1 MESFRY
7 VNSMPGKNVRGKMI
21 DCFQLWLNIDGSSGV
36 LDSIKDIIGDLHN
49 ASLMVDDIEDNS
61 KLRRGIPVAHAIFGV
76 ATTINTANYAYFLAL
91 EKCHALNN
99 PQAMNVFVGELL
111 NLHRGQ
117 GRDILWR
124 ENCRC
129 PTEEE
134 YIDMVRDKTG
144 GLFRLALGLMQAFS
158 TTNQTT
164 DYTTLVNNLGAYFQI
179 RDDFINLVD
188 EEYMKSKSFCEDLT
202 EGKLSFPVIHSIRSS
217 PDDNRLLSILKQ
229 KTEDIEVKRYAQ
241 RIMVES
247 GSFDYTRS
255 KLNDLRV
262 EITKEIE
269 TLGGNPALTKLM
281 AVLEGQIRTSIDQT
295 GDETK

>member
-1 MESFRY
+1 MTRKLKRKVLVQCCVMRY
-7 VNSMPGKNVRGKMI
+7 DAMWHRAKTMFCDTIQSNRPKT
-21 DCFQLWLNIDGSSGV
+21 
-36 LDSIKDIIGDLHN
+36 DSLFVGFLC
-49 ASLMVDDIEDNS
+49 V
-61 KLRRGIPVAHAIFGV
+61 
-76 ATTINTANYAYFLAL
+76 FLASFL
-91 EKCHALNN
+91 
-99 PQAMNVFVGELL
+99 PSPP
-111 NLHRGQ
+111 R
-117 GRDILWR
+117 
-124 ENCRC
+124 
-129 PTEEE
+129 
-134 YIDMVRDKTG
+134 
-144 GLFRLALGLMQAFS
+144 LGLMQAFS

-229 KTEDIEVKRYAQ
+229 KTEDTEVKRYAQ